1 MQSFARSTQQVF
13 TKLLP
18 VILSTESTAM
28 SMSRPWKMPRWQR
41 PMYLEK
47 GWSVDSRG
55 GCHRHLLVVATTAEC
70 ALRRDA
76 ACHCRGCKLNLLGTS
91 TLMRH
96 LTLPCPDL
104 QVLLR
109 TRPSGPLGLSRL
121 QTPATPKQQLQHTA
135 RTESRQQPRTPKPG
149 GASSPPKY
157 GGRDADPDKPIVMG
171 KLLGF
176 QKPEAA
182 MKVCRIWACFRVTV
196 AEVC

>member
-55 GCHRHLLVVATTAEC
+55 GCHCHLLVVATTAEC

-76 ACHCRGCKLNLLGTS
+76 TCHCRGCKLNLLGTS

-121 QTPATPKQQLQHTA
+121 QTPATPKQQLQHSSDRVPTTA
-135 RTESRQQPRTPKPG
+135 PNPQTRWSIVSSQVRWSRCRSGQ
-149 GASSPPKY
+149 AH
-157 GGRDADPDKPIVMG
+157 RDG
-171 KLLGF
+171 
-176 QKPEAA
+176 EAP
-182 MKVCRIWACFRVTV
+182 WFSET
-196 AEVC
+196 